1 MSQGNPLF
9 RTIDELSDFQDAPD
23 SSGADDCQTDEQK
36 EDENNKPGDIM
47 FAHTVV
53 NPCAVMV
60 VLLDAIV
67 ADVAVVA
74 PLGSCSATLKANSFG
89 VVRAYNL
96 FF

>member
-1 MSQGNPLF
+1 
-9 RTIDELSDFQDAPD
+9 
-23 SSGADDCQTDEQK
+23 
-36 EDENNKPGDIM
+36 M

-53 NPCAVMV
+53 DPCAVMV